1 MFKCTNCDY
10 ASPTKLWKCPL
21 CWEFWTFL
29 ESTTNTKTAKKWNIK
44 WNEIQEQTKQKSISF
59 FKIQEQ
65 ELKRVLSRG
74 IKQSALY
81 LLGGEPWIG
90 KSTIVLQIIEDLI
103 TNNENIKIW
112 YFSGEENIDQIYD
125 RVKRLNLNIWEK
137 IKIFHTN
144 SLEDIT
150 MTSEISKF
158 DIIVIDSI
166 QTIYSDNIDWIAWS
180 INQVKYISEKISS
193 FSKKQWI
200 TAMIIWH
207 VTKWWEIAWPKY
219 LEHIVDVV
227 LQIDGDRF
235 GQYRFLRSQKNRFD
249 STDEVG
255 IFEMTLFGLKPVYNL
270 KDRILNSANISIPGN
285 VLTIWVDWS
294 RAVITTLEVL
304 LNKSFGK
311 YPQRTVI
318 WVDSNRVNLI
328 IAILERY
335 LKINIWVF
343 DVYVNIPWEFKFY
356 DSWIDLAI
364 ACAIYGQYK
373 NKIIDKNIIFLWELG
388 LGWQVLKSKLHEKRL
403 KEIPEWFEIV
413 DYSKIKNIVE
423 IGNLI

>member
-10 ASPTKLWKCPL
+10 ASPTKLGKCPL
-21 CWEFWTFL
+21 CGEFWCFV
-29 ESTTNTKTAKKWNIK
+29 ESVDNSKATKKWNIK
-44 WNEIQEQTKQKSISF
+44 WHEIKEQITKKDIVFWQIKE
-59 FKIQEQ
+59 K

-81 LLGGEPWIG
+81 LLGWEPGIG
-90 KSTIVLQIIEDLI
+90 KSTIVLQIIQDLVQ
-103 TNNENIKIW
+103 NNENIKIW

-125 RVKRLNLNIWEK
+125 RLKRLNLNIGDK

-150 MTSEISKF
+150 MTAETNGF
-158 DIIVIDSI
+158 DIIIVDSI
-166 QTIYSDNIDWIAWS
+166 QTIYSNNIDWVAGS
-180 INQVKYISEKISS
+180 IWQVKYISENIST
-193 FSKKQWI
+193 FSKKNWI
-200 TAMIIWH
+200 TSMIIWH

-249 STDEVG
+249 ATDEVG
-255 IFEMTLFGLKPVYNL
+255 IFEMTLFGLKPVYDL
-270 KDRILNSANISIPGN
+270 KDRILNSANISIPWN
-285 VLTIWVDWS
+285 VLTIWLDGA
-294 RAVITTLEVL
+294 RPVITTLEVL

-328 IAILERY
+328 VAILERY
-335 LKINIWVF
+335 LKINIWFF
-343 DVYVNIPWEFKFY
+343 DIYVNIPWEFKFF
-356 DSWIDLAI
+356 DSWLDLVI
-364 ACAIYGQYK
+364 ACAIFWQYK
-373 NKIIDKNIIFLWELG
+373 NKIIDKNTIFLWELW
-388 LGWQVLKSKLHEKRL
+388 LWWQVLKSKLHEKRL
-403 KEIPEWFEIV
+403 KEIPEWFEII
-413 DYSKIKNIVE
+413 DFSNLKNIVQ
-423 IGNLI
+423 IPNFI